1 MILFAQTLKGL
12 EGGSCQAGPR
22 GSLLAPSALGPPARG
37 LPSQCP
43 GRRATARG
51 RGRAPGLGSRP
62 ASGEPRLRTPW
73 LQTAGPP
80 RFTQP
85 APFPSPA
92 LASPPVSW
100 TPSDPRLMA
109 RGMVP
114 RCQLPLFLGSPC
126 HLEHQSPDGIRLE
139 SLSGQALLQLL
150 AGSGSRRTF
159 VRWLE
164 RSHVEDA
171 CRDP

>member
-1 MILFAQTLKGL
+1 MRPAGRGTGEGALRRHGATRRMTLFAQILKGL
-12 EGGSCQAGPR
+12 KGGSCQAGPR
-22 GSLLAPSALGPPARG
+22 GSLLAPSAWGPPARG
-37 LPSQCP
+37 PPSQCP
-43 GRRATARG
+43 GRRATAWG

-109 RGMVP
+109 LSEGFDEVRDSRGPGSRDGPSMSAATIS
-114 RCQLPLFLGSPC
+114 RESLPLGTPV
-126 HLEHQSPDGIRLE
+126 
-139 SLSGQALLQLL
+139 
-150 AGSGSRRTF
+150 T
-159 VRWLE
+159 RW
-164 RSHVEDA
+164 H
-171 CRDP
+171 